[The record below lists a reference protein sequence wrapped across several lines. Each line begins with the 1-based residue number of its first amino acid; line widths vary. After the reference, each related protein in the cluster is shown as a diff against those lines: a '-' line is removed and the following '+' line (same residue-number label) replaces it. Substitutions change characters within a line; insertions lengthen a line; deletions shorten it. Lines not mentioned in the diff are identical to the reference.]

1 MSKKGQEIVLEKE
14 IKKLSINQNKVE
26 MPKKIINKMPYP
38 RNKISF
44 PNNKRNRIQ
53 INTREDAFFEKK
65 SFNNELKPYSQNLE
79 LKEKEKEKEN
89 IENESNKNNFDNKE
103 TNENTDNE
111 EQYYIEENAT
121 NEKPPNAIEIN
132 DLIGEKCPI
141 EIDILSINF
150 NNYEP
155 SKTSSKPM
163 GLIRAYGA
171 NTYQG
176 LVRNYNEDRVS
187 IIINMAKP
195 KNYGKNYWPKTS
207 FFGIY
212 DGHGGNQCS
221 EFLRDSLHKLILN
234 DVNYPENVELAIKNG
249 FKNAEK
255 NFLNTYALDPN
266 DPNNILDRSGSCAV
280 IILIV
285 DYKIYVANVGDSRAL
300 FSENFGKNYVEIT
313 EDHKPNNPKE
323 KIRIIKSGGQVYQS
337 QTVINGTEKESLN
350 GQILFGPYRV
360 LPGRLSVSRTIGD
373 VEAKNENF
381 GGNPNVIICD
391 PDIFIYDLKKNKID
405 FFIMGCD
412 GIFDQMSNEEIMDC
426 AWMVLKNKTNMNEN
440 SKNNDEENE
449 ENNDDSD
456 NIEYNFENYSIHEKC
471 GVIVD
476 FIIKASMVRKSFD
489 NVTCLMIA
497 LNDFTNLEEKVE
509 EKPNNLPS
517 TENENS
523 NTNSTLNTN
532 NNNINNHI
540 ICKPKNSTRIISK
553 RKNEII
559 RPKETKL
566 SANHLLS
573 SHPIIDDKDNNKENR
588 ELIRNNVKEN
598 IKLANFMNAKNYKIN
613 SDNYP
618 KTYRNTRTEFKNN
631 NNYSTSTHTNIMN
644 NNKIY
649 IRKRKERN
657 LQKKKTNKTEI
668 TVNTDNN
675 TSNIIIKK
683 ILNQSEYQEGKK
695 PEKTDTTD
703 INNNINNNTENK
715 TERQIDNNNDNKI
728 EKENNENKTE
738 NNVNNNLEN
747 NKDIQNKEK
756 EKEKLNISEKS
767 HHDNSPKKTKNNNSN
782 TNSNSNNLINKLKHN
797 KITKVPLEL
806 NSQIIT
812 NKNNWNSINVHL
824 YYSNTGPNNFKK
836 LPNIK
841 TTSIGNLSNVNSNTN
856 HTSSVS
862 VTNNL
867 NYHLKPKRIKN
878 FTKPKTFRYSNNA
891 LNSYKRSLNKNLF
904 NGSKTHYSSNT
915 HNISDNNHRLYS
927 SSNYSNSIGF
937 RNKNRGSMSSR
948 KKKYSYH
955 QIIKTLSMNSDNNL
969 QTKVNKLSNSKISY
983 SKEKDIHSFLYKN
996 KTNIKTNP
1004 NEVGEKKLTSNK
1016 YSKLST
1022 KAEDNKKYKKIQ

>member
-1 MSKKGQEIVLEKE
+1 MSKKGQENELEKE
-14 IKKLSINQNKVE
+14 VKKLSINQNKSDIQR
-26 MPKKIINKMPYP
+26 KIIHKMPYP
-38 RNKISF
+38 RNKISL
-44 PNNKRNRIQ
+44 PNSKRNRIQ
-53 INTREDAFFEKK
+53 INTREDAFLENK
-65 SFNNELKPYSQNLE
+65 SSNNQLKSYAQNIE
-79 LKEKEKEKEN
+79 SKEKEKEKEKEN
-89 IENESNKNNFDNKE
+89 LENETNKNNFDKKE
-103 TNENTDNE
+103 SDENNDNDEPFYVEENTS
-111 EQYYIEENAT
+111 

-234 DVNYPENVELAIKNG
+234 DVNYPENVELAIRNG

-255 NFLNTYALDPN
+255 NFLNNYALDPQ

-285 DYKIYVANVGDSRAL
+285 DSKVYVANVGDSRAL
-300 FSENFGKNYVEIT
+300 FSENFGANYVEIT

-323 KIRIIKSGGQVYQS
+323 KIRIIKNGGQVYQS

-350 GQILFGPYRV
+350 GQILFGPFRV

-391 PDIFIYDLKKNKID
+391 PDIFIYDLKKDKID

-412 GIFDQMSNEEIMDC
+412 GIYDQMSNEEIMDC
-426 AWMVLKNKTNMNEN
+426 AWMILKNKTNNSEN
-440 SKNNDEENE
+440 SKNNEEENE
-449 ENNDDSD
+449 ENNEDSD
-456 NIEYNFENYSIHEKC
+456 NMEYNFENYTIHEKC

-476 FIIKASMVRKSFD
+476 FIIKAAMVRKSFD

-497 LNDFTNLEEKVE
+497 LNDFTNIEEKIE
-509 EKPNNLPS
+509 EKSNNITT
-517 TENENS
+517 TENEN
-523 NTNSTLNTN
+523 TNNTLNTN
-532 NNNINNHI
+532 NNNIINSHI
-540 ICKPKNSTRIISK
+540 ISKPKNSTRIISK

-559 RPKETKL
+559 KPKETKL
-566 SANHLLS
+566 SANYLTNNN
-573 SHPIIDDKDNNKENR
+573 PIPDDKDNKDI
-588 ELIRNNVKEN
+588 IRNNVKEN
-598 IKLANFMNAKNYKIN
+598 IKLANFINARHYKIN
-613 SDNYP
+613 TDNYP
-618 KTYRNTRTEFKNN
+618 KSYRNTRTELKTN

-649 IRKRKERN
+649 IRKRKEKN

-668 TVNTDNN
+668 IANADNN
-675 TSNIIIKK
+675 ASNIIMKK
-683 ILNQSEYQEGKK
+683 ILNQSDYQEGKK
-695 PEKTDTTD
+695 RDKSEKKSNNYKLDNKAD
-703 INNNINNNTENK
+703 IK
-715 TERQIDNNNDNKI
+715 ADNNDNKP
-728 EKENNENKTE
+728 EY
-738 NNVNNNLEN
+738 NNVDN
-747 NKDIQNKEK
+747 NKDVLNKDID
-756 EKEKLNISEKS
+756 KLNISQKS
-767 HHDNSPKKTKNNNSN
+767 QGETINNSNNSPKKIKNNPNSI
-782 TNSNSNNLINKLKHN
+782 NLISKLKHN
-797 KITKVPLEL
+797 KIHKVPLEL

-812 NKNNWNSINVHL
+812 NKNNWNSLNVHF
-824 YYSNTGPNNFKK
+824 YYSNTGPNNIKK

-841 TTSIGNLSNVNSNTN
+841 TTSIGNLSNVNSNTS

-862 VTNNL
+862 VTNNP
-867 NYHLKPKRIKN
+867 NFHLKPKKIKN
-878 FTKPKTFRYSNNA
+878 YTKPKTFRYSNNA

-904 NGSKTHYSSNT
+904 NGSKTQYSSNT

-927 SSNYSNSIGF
+927 SSNYSNSIGL
-937 RNKNRGSMSSR
+937 RNKNKGSMSSR

-969 QTKVNKLSNSKISY
+969 QSKANKLSSNKMSY

-996 KTNIKTNP
+996 KTNLKTNMT
-1004 NEVGEKKLTSNK
+1004 EAGEKKLTSNK

-1022 KAEDNKKYKKIQ
+1022 KADEKKYKKIQ

>member
-1 MSKKGQEIVLEKE
+1 MSKKGQENELEKE
-14 IKKLSINQNKVE
+14 VKKLSINQNKSDIQR
-26 MPKKIINKMPYP
+26 KIIHKMPYP
-38 RNKISF
+38 RNKISL
-44 PNNKRNRIQ
+44 PNSKRNRIQ
-53 INTREDAFFEKK
+53 INTREDAFLEKK
-65 SFNNELKPYSQNLE
+65 SSNNQLKSYAQNIE
-79 LKEKEKEKEN
+79 SKEKEKEKEKEN
-89 IENESNKNNFDNKE
+89 LENETNKNNFDKKE
-103 TNENTDNE
+103 SDENNDNDEPFYVEENTS
-111 EQYYIEENAT
+111 

-234 DVNYPENVELAIKNG
+234 DINYPENVELAIRNG

-255 NFLNTYALDPN
+255 NFLNNYALDPQ

-285 DYKIYVANVGDSRAL
+285 DSKVYVANVGDSRAL
-300 FSENFGKNYVEIT
+300 FSENFGANYVEIT

-323 KIRIIKSGGQVYQS
+323 KIRIIKNGGQVYQS

-350 GQILFGPYRV
+350 GQILFGPFRV

-391 PDIFIYDLKKNKID
+391 PDIFIYDLKKDKID

-412 GIFDQMSNEEIMDC
+412 GIYDQMSNEEIMDC
-426 AWMVLKNKTNMNEN
+426 AWMILKNKTNNSEN
-440 SKNNDEENE
+440 SKNNEEENE
-449 ENNDDSD
+449 ENNEDSD
-456 NIEYNFENYSIHEKC
+456 NMEYNFENYTIHEKC

-476 FIIKASMVRKSFD
+476 FIIKAAMVRKSFD

-497 LNDFTNLEEKVE
+497 LNDFTNIEEKIE
-509 EKPNNLPS
+509 EKSNNITT
-517 TENENS
+517 TENEN
-523 NTNSTLNTN
+523 TNNTLNTN
-532 NNNINNHI
+532 NNNIINSHI
-540 ICKPKNSTRIISK
+540 ISKPKNSTRIISK

-559 RPKETKL
+559 KPKETKL
-566 SANHLLS
+566 SANYLTNNNQI
-573 SHPIIDDKDNNKENR
+573 PDDKDNKDI
-588 ELIRNNVKEN
+588 IRNNVKEN
-598 IKLANFMNAKNYKIN
+598 IKLANFINARHYKIN
-613 SDNYP
+613 TDNYP
-618 KTYRNTRTEFKNN
+618 KSYRNTRTELKTN

-649 IRKRKERN
+649 IRKRKEKN

-668 TVNTDNN
+668 IANADNN
-675 TSNIIIKK
+675 ASNIIMKK
-683 ILNQSEYQEGKK
+683 ILNQSDYQEGKK
-695 PEKTDTTD
+695 RDKSEKKS
-703 INNNINNNTENK
+703 NNYK
-715 TERQIDNNNDNKI
+715 IDNKADIKADNNDNKP
-728 EKENNENKTE
+728 EY
-738 NNVNNNLEN
+738 NNVDN
-747 NKDIQNKEK
+747 NKDLLNKDID
-756 EKEKLNISEKS
+756 KLNISQKS
-767 HHDNSPKKTKNNNSN
+767 QGETINNSNNSPKKIKNNPNSI
-782 TNSNSNNLINKLKHN
+782 NLISKLKHN
-797 KITKVPLEL
+797 KIHKVPLEL

-812 NKNNWNSINVHL
+812 NKNNWNSLNVHF
-824 YYSNTGPNNFKK
+824 YKSNTGPNNIKK

-841 TTSIGNLSNVNSNTN
+841 TTSIGNLSNVNSNTS

-862 VTNNL
+862 VTNNP
-867 NYHLKPKRIKN
+867 NFHLKPKKIKN
-878 FTKPKTFRYSNNA
+878 YTKPKTFRYSNNA

-904 NGSKTHYSSNT
+904 NGSKTQYSSNT

-927 SSNYSNSIGF
+927 SSNYSNSIGL
-937 RNKNRGSMSSR
+937 RNKNKGSMSSR

-969 QTKVNKLSNSKISY
+969 QSKANKLSSNKMSY

-996 KTNIKTNP
+996 KTNLKTNLT
-1004 NEVGEKKLTSNK
+1004 EAGEKKLTSNK

-1022 KAEDNKKYKKIQ
+1022 KADEKKYKKIQ

>member
-1 MSKKGQEIVLEKE
+1 MSKKGQENELEKE
-14 IKKLSINQNKVE
+14 VKKLSINQNKSDIQR
-26 MPKKIINKMPYP
+26 KIIHKMPYP
-38 RNKISF
+38 RNKISL
-44 PNNKRNRIQ
+44 PNSKRNRIQ
-53 INTREDAFFEKK
+53 INTREDAFLEKK
-65 SFNNELKPYSQNLE
+65 SSNNQLKSYAQNIE
-79 LKEKEKEKEN
+79 SKEKEKEKEKEN
-89 IENESNKNNFDNKE
+89 LENETNKNNFDKKE
-103 TNENTDNE
+103 SDENNDNDEPFYVEENTS
-111 EQYYIEENAT
+111 

-234 DVNYPENVELAIKNG
+234 DVNYPENVELAIRNG

-255 NFLNTYALDPN
+255 NFLNNYALDPQ

-285 DYKIYVANVGDSRAL
+285 DSKVYVANVGDSRAL
-300 FSENFGKNYVEIT
+300 FSENFGANYVEIT

-323 KIRIIKSGGQVYQS
+323 KIRIIKNGGQVYQS

-350 GQILFGPYRV
+350 GQILFGPFRV

-391 PDIFIYDLKKNKID
+391 PDIFIYDLKKDKID

-412 GIFDQMSNEEIMDC
+412 GIYDQMSNEEIMDC
-426 AWMVLKNKTNMNEN
+426 AWMILKNKTNNSEN
-440 SKNNDEENE
+440 SKNNEEENE
-449 ENNDDSD
+449 ENNEDSD
-456 NIEYNFENYSIHEKC
+456 NMEYNFENYTIHEKC

-476 FIIKASMVRKSFD
+476 FIIKAAMVRKSFD

-497 LNDFTNLEEKVE
+497 LNDFTNIEEKIE
-509 EKPNNLPS
+509 EKSNNITT
-517 TENENS
+517 TENEN
-523 NTNSTLNTN
+523 TNNTLNTN
-532 NNNINNHI
+532 NNNIINSHI
-540 ICKPKNSTRIISK
+540 ISKPKNSTRIISK

-559 RPKETKL
+559 KPKETKL
-566 SANHLLS
+566 SANYLTNNN
-573 SHPIIDDKDNNKENR
+573 PIPDDKDNKDI
-588 ELIRNNVKEN
+588 IRNNVKEN
-598 IKLANFMNAKNYKIN
+598 IKLANFINARHYKIN
-613 SDNYP
+613 TDNYP
-618 KTYRNTRTEFKNN
+618 KSYRNTRTELKTN

-649 IRKRKERN
+649 IRKRKEKN

-668 TVNTDNN
+668 IANADNN
-675 TSNIIIKK
+675 ASNIIMKK
-683 ILNQSEYQEGKK
+683 ILNQSDYQEGKK
-695 PEKTDTTD
+695 RDKSEKKS
-703 INNNINNNTENK
+703 NNYK
-715 TERQIDNNNDNKI
+715 IDNKADIKADNNDNKP
-728 EKENNENKTE
+728 EY
-738 NNVNNNLEN
+738 NNVDN
-747 NKDIQNKEK
+747 NKDLLNKDID
-756 EKEKLNISEKS
+756 KLNMSQKSQSETINNS
-767 HHDNSPKKTKNNNSN
+767 NNSPKKIKNNPNSI
-782 TNSNSNNLINKLKHN
+782 NLISKLKHN
-797 KITKVPLEL
+797 KIHKVPLEL

-812 NKNNWNSINVHL
+812 NKNNWNSLNVHF
-824 YYSNTGPNNFKK
+824 YYSNTGPNNIKK

-841 TTSIGNLSNVNSNTN
+841 TTSIGNLSNVNSNTS

-862 VTNNL
+862 VTNNP
-867 NYHLKPKRIKN
+867 NFHLKPKKIKN
-878 FTKPKTFRYSNNA
+878 YTKPKTFRYSNNA

-904 NGSKTHYSSNT
+904 NGSKTQYSSNT

-927 SSNYSNSIGF
+927 SSNYSNSIGL
-937 RNKNRGSMSSR
+937 RNKNKGSMSSR

-969 QTKVNKLSNSKISY
+969 QSKANKLSSNKMSY

-996 KTNIKTNP
+996 KTNLKTNMT
-1004 NEVGEKKLTSNK
+1004 EAGEKKLTSNK

-1022 KAEDNKKYKKIQ
+1022 KADEKKYKKIQ

>member
-1 MSKKGQEIVLEKE
+1 MSKKGQEILFEKE
-14 IKKLSINQNKVE
+14 IKKLSINQNKSDI
-26 MPKKIINKMPYP
+26 PRKIINKMPYP
-38 RNKISF
+38 RNKISL
-44 PNNKRNRIQ
+44 PTKRHKIK
-53 INTREDAFFEKK
+53 INTKEDAFLEKK
-65 SFNNELKPYSQNLE
+65 SFNNELKTYNE
-79 LKEKEKEKEN
+79 NTENKEKEKEN
-89 IENESNKNNFDNKE
+89 ENIESETNKNNFDKNE
-103 TNENTDNE
+103 FNENNDNE
-111 EQYYIEENAT
+111 EQYYIDDENTA

-234 DVNYPENVELAIKNG
+234 DSNYPENVELAIRNG

-255 NFLNTYALDPN
+255 SFLNTYALDPN

-285 DYKIYVANVGDSRAL
+285 DSKAYVANVGDSRAL
-300 FSENFGKNYVEIT
+300 FSEDFGKNYVEIT

-373 VEAKNENF
+373 IEAKNENF

-426 AWMVLKNKTNMNEN
+426 AWMVLKNETNINDNSKTN
-440 SKNNDEENE
+440 DDENE
-449 ENNDDSD
+449 ENNEDSE
-456 NIEYNFENYSIHEKC
+456 NPEYNFENYTIHEKC

-497 LNDFTNLEEKVE
+497 LNDFIDTEEKIE
-509 EKPNNLPS
+509 EKSSNIIT
-517 TENENS
+517 TENENIS
-523 NTNSTLNTN
+523 NIVTTN
-532 NNNINNHI
+532 NNSINNQI
-540 ICKPKNSTRIISK
+540 ISKPKNSTRVISK

-559 RPKETKL
+559 KPKEAKL
-566 SANHLLS
+566 SANHVINNN
-573 SHPIIDDKDNNKENR
+573 PIVDDKENR
-588 ELIRNNVKEN
+588 ENKYIIRNNVKEN
-598 IKLANFMNAKNYKIN
+598 LKLANFMNAKNYKIN
-613 SDNYP
+613 TDNYP
-618 KTYRNTRTEFKNN
+618 KSYRNTRTEIKNN
-631 NNYSTSTHTNIMN
+631 NNYATSTHTNIMN
-644 NNKIY
+644 SNKIY

-683 ILNQSEYQEGKK
+683 ILNKSEYQESKK
-695 PEKTDTTD
+695 PDKTDS
-703 INNNINNNTENK
+703 NNN
-715 TERQIDNNNDNKI
+715 DNNLDDKNDNKI
-728 EKENNENKTE
+728 ENSDNKLEKNNID
-738 NNVNNNLEN
+738 NNLEK
-747 NKDIQNKEK
+747 NKDKSNIISKSQN
-756 EKEKLNISEKS
+756 NN
-767 HHDNSPKKTKNNNSN
+767 NSPKKAKNNNK
-782 TNSNSNNLINKLKHN
+782 TNSSNIISKLKHN
-797 KITKVPLEL
+797 KINKVPLEL

-812 NKNNWNSINVHL
+812 NKNNWNSMNVHF
-824 YYSNTGPNNFKK
+824 YYSNTGPNNIKK

-841 TTSIGNLSNVNSNTN
+841 TTSIGNLSNVNSSTS

-862 VTNNL
+862 VTNNP

-878 FTKPKTFRYSNNA
+878 FTKPKTFRYSNNT
-891 LNSYKRSLNKNLF
+891 LNTYKRSLNKNLF
-904 NGSKTHYSSNT
+904 NGSKTNYSSHT
-915 HNISDNNHRLYS
+915 HNISDNSHRLYS

-937 RNKNRGSMSSR
+937 RNKNRGSMSS
-948 KKKYSYH
+948 KKKKFSYH

-969 QTKVNKLSNSKISY
+969 QSKANKLSNIKLSY

-996 KTNIKTNP
+996 KTNLKTNP
-1004 NEVGEKKLTSNK
+1004 SEGGEKKLTSNK

-1022 KAEDNKKYKKIQ
+1022 KTDEKKYKKIQ

>member
-14 IKKLSINQNKVE
+14 AKKLSINQNKSDIQR
-26 MPKKIINKMPYP
+26 KIIHKMPYP
-38 RNKISF
+38 RNKISL
-44 PNNKRNRIQ
+44 PNSKRNRIQ
-53 INTREDAFFEKK
+53 INTREDAFLEKK
-65 SFNNELKPYSQNLE
+65 SSNNELKPSTQNTQNIE
-79 LKEKEKEKEN
+79 SKEKEKEKEN
-89 IENESNKNNFDNKE
+89 LENEANKNNFNKKESDENNDNDE
-103 TNENTDNE
+103 PF
-111 EQYYIEENAT
+111 YVEENAS

-234 DVNYPENVELAIKNG
+234 DPNYPENVELAIRNG

-255 NFLNTYALDPN
+255 NFLNTYALDPQ

-285 DYKIYVANVGDSRAL
+285 DSKVYVANVGDSRAL
-300 FSENFGKNYVEIT
+300 FSENCGKNYVEIT

-323 KIRIIKSGGQVYQS
+323 KIRIIKNGGQVYQS

-350 GQILFGPYRV
+350 GQILFGPFRV

-391 PDIFIYDLKKNKID
+391 PDIFIYDLKKDKID

-412 GIFDQMSNEEIMDC
+412 GIYDQMSNEEIMDC
-426 AWMVLKNKTNMNEN
+426 AWMILKNKTNNSEN
-440 SKNNDEENE
+440 SKNNEEENE

-456 NIEYNFENYSIHEKC
+456 NIEYNFENYTIHEKC

-476 FIIKASMVRKSFD
+476 FIIKAAMVRKSFD

-497 LNDFTNLEEKVE
+497 LNDFTNIEEKSE
-509 EKPNNLPS
+509 EKSNNITT
-517 TENENS
+517 TENEN
-523 NTNSTLNTN
+523 TNNTLNTN
-532 NNNINNHI
+532 NNNIINSHI
-540 ICKPKNSTRIISK
+540 ISKPKNSTRIISK
-553 RKNEII
+553 KKNEII
-559 RPKETKL
+559 MPKETKL
-566 SANHLLS
+566 SANYLTS
-573 SHPIIDDKDNNKENR
+573 NNQITDDKDNKDI
-588 ELIRNNVKEN
+588 IRNNVKEN
-598 IKLANFMNAKNYKIN
+598 IKLANFINARHYKIN
-613 SDNYP
+613 TDNYP
-618 KTYRNTRTEFKNN
+618 KSYRNTRTELKTN

-649 IRKRKERN
+649 IRKRKEQN

-668 TVNTDNN
+668 IANADNN
-675 TSNIIIKK
+675 ASNIIIKK
-683 ILNQSEYQEGKK
+683 ILNQSDYQEGKK
-695 PEKTDTTD
+695 REKSEKRSNNNKTDHKAD
-703 INNNINNNTENK
+703 NKLENNNV
-715 TERQIDNNNDNKI
+715 D
-728 EKENNENKTE
+728 
-738 NNVNNNLEN
+738 N
-747 NKDIQNKEK
+747 NKDILNKDID
-756 EKEKLNISEKS
+756 KLNISQKS
-767 HHDNSPKKTKNNNSN
+767 QREAINNSNNSPKKKKNNPNSI
-782 TNSNSNNLINKLKHN
+782 NLISKLKHN
-797 KITKVPLEL
+797 KIHKVPLEL

-812 NKNNWNSINVHL
+812 NKNNWNSLNVHF
-824 YYSNTGPNNFKK
+824 YYSNTGPNNIKK

-841 TTSIGNLSNVNSNTN
+841 TTSIGNLSNVNSNTS

-862 VTNNL
+862 VTNNP
-867 NYHLKPKRIKN
+867 NFQLKAKKIKN
-878 FTKPKTFRYSNNA
+878 YTKPKTFRYSNNA

-904 NGSKTHYSSNT
+904 NGSKTQYSSNT
-915 HNISDNNHRLYS
+915 HNISDNNHRMYS
-927 SSNYSNSIGF
+927 SSNYSNSIGL

-948 KKKYSYH
+948 KKKFSYH

-969 QTKVNKLSNSKISY
+969 QSRANKISSNKMSY

-996 KTNIKTNP
+996 KTNLKTNLT
-1004 NEVGEKKLTSNK
+1004 EAGEKKLTSNK

-1022 KAEDNKKYKKIQ
+1022 KADEKKYKKIQ

>member
-1 MSKKGQEIVLEKE
+1 MSKKGQENELEKE
-14 IKKLSINQNKVE
+14 VKKLSINQNKSDIQR
-26 MPKKIINKMPYP
+26 KIIHKMPYP
-38 RNKISF
+38 RNKISL
-44 PNNKRNRIQ
+44 PNSKRNRIQ
-53 INTREDAFFEKK
+53 INTREDAFLEKK
-65 SFNNELKPYSQNLE
+65 SSNNELKSYAQNIE
-79 LKEKEKEKEN
+79 SKEKEKEKEN
-89 IENESNKNNFDNKE
+89 LENETNKNNFDKKE
-103 TNENTDNE
+103 SDENNDNDEPFYVEENTS
-111 EQYYIEENAT
+111 

-234 DVNYPENVELAIKNG
+234 DVNYPENVELAIRNG

-255 NFLNTYALDPN
+255 NFLNTYALDPQ

-285 DYKIYVANVGDSRAL
+285 DSKVYVANVGDSRAL
-300 FSENFGKNYVEIT
+300 FSENFGANYVEIT

-323 KIRIIKSGGQVYQS
+323 KIRIIKNGGQVYQS

-350 GQILFGPYRV
+350 GQILFGPFRV

-391 PDIFIYDLKKNKID
+391 PDIFIYDLKKDKID

-412 GIFDQMSNEEIMDC
+412 GIYDQMSNEEIMDC
-426 AWMVLKNKTNMNEN
+426 AWMILKNKTNNSEN
-440 SKNNDEENE
+440 SKNNEEENE
-449 ENNDDSD
+449 ENNEDSD
-456 NIEYNFENYSIHEKC
+456 NMEYNFENYTIHEKC

-476 FIIKASMVRKSFD
+476 FIIKAAMVRKSFD

-497 LNDFTNLEEKVE
+497 LNDFTNIEEKIE
-509 EKPNNLPS
+509 EKSNNITT
-517 TENENS
+517 TENEN
-523 NTNSTLNTN
+523 TNNTLNTN
-532 NNNINNHI
+532 NNNIINSHI
-540 ICKPKNSTRIISK
+540 ISKPKNSTRIISK

-559 RPKETKL
+559 KPKETKL
-566 SANHLLS
+566 SANYLTNNN
-573 SHPIIDDKDNNKENR
+573 PIADDKDNKDI
-588 ELIRNNVKEN
+588 IRNNVKEN
-598 IKLANFMNAKNYKIN
+598 IKLANFINARHYKIN
-613 SDNYP
+613 TDNYP
-618 KTYRNTRTEFKNN
+618 KSYRNTRTELKNN

-649 IRKRKERN
+649 IRKRKEKN

-668 TVNTDNN
+668 IANADNN
-675 TSNIIIKK
+675 ASNIIMKK
-683 ILNQSEYQEGKK
+683 LLNQSDYQEGKK
-695 PEKTDTTD
+695 RDKSEKKSNNYKTDNKAD
-703 INNNINNNTENK
+703 IK
-715 TERQIDNNNDNKI
+715 ADNNDNKP
-728 EKENNENKTE
+728 EY
-738 NNVNNNLEN
+738 NNVDN
-747 NKDIQNKEK
+747 NKDVLNKDID
-756 EKEKLNISEKS
+756 KLNISQKS
-767 HHDNSPKKTKNNNSN
+767 QSETINNNNNSPKKIKNNPNSI
-782 TNSNSNNLINKLKHN
+782 NLISKLKHN
-797 KITKVPLEL
+797 KIHKVPLEL

-812 NKNNWNSINVHL
+812 NKNNWNSLNVHF
-824 YYSNTGPNNFKK
+824 YYSNTGPNNIKK

-841 TTSIGNLSNVNSNTN
+841 TTSIGNLSNVNSNTS

-862 VTNNL
+862 VTNNP
-867 NYHLKPKRIKN
+867 NFHLKPKKIKN
-878 FTKPKTFRYSNNA
+878 YTKPKTFRYSNNA

-904 NGSKTHYSSNT
+904 NGSKTQYSSNT

-927 SSNYSNSIGF
+927 SSNYSNSIGL
-937 RNKNRGSMSSR
+937 RNKNKGSMSSR

-969 QTKVNKLSNSKISY
+969 QSKANKLSSNKMSY

-996 KTNIKTNP
+996 KTNLKTNL
-1004 NEVGEKKLTSNK
+1004 NEAGEKKLTSNK

-1022 KAEDNKKYKKIQ
+1022 KADEKKYKKIQ

>member
-1 MSKKGQEIVLEKE
+1 MSKKGQENELEKE
-14 IKKLSINQNKVE
+14 VKKLSINQNKSDIQR
-26 MPKKIINKMPYP
+26 KIIHKMPYP
-38 RNKISF
+38 RNKISL
-44 PNNKRNRIQ
+44 PNSKRNRIQ
-53 INTREDAFFEKK
+53 INTREDAFLENK
-65 SFNNELKPYSQNLE
+65 SSNNQLKSYAQNIE
-79 LKEKEKEKEN
+79 SKEKEKEKEKEN
-89 IENESNKNNFDNKE
+89 LENETNKNNFDKKE
-103 TNENTDNE
+103 SDENNDNDEPFYVEENTS
-111 EQYYIEENAT
+111 

-234 DVNYPENVELAIKNG
+234 DINYPENVELAIRNG

-255 NFLNTYALDPN
+255 NFLNNYALDPQ

-285 DYKIYVANVGDSRAL
+285 DSKVYVANVGDSRAL
-300 FSENFGKNYVEIT
+300 FSENFGANYVEIT

-323 KIRIIKSGGQVYQS
+323 KIRIIKNGGQVYQS

-350 GQILFGPYRV
+350 GQILFGPFRV

-391 PDIFIYDLKKNKID
+391 PDIFIYDLKKDKID

-412 GIFDQMSNEEIMDC
+412 GIYDQMSNEEIMDC
-426 AWMVLKNKTNMNEN
+426 AWMILKNKTNNSEN
-440 SKNNDEENE
+440 SKNNEEENE
-449 ENNDDSD
+449 ENNEDSD
-456 NIEYNFENYSIHEKC
+456 NMEYNFENYTIHEKC

-476 FIIKASMVRKSFD
+476 FIIKAAMVRKSFD

-497 LNDFTNLEEKVE
+497 LNDFTNIEEKIE
-509 EKPNNLPS
+509 EKSNNITT
-517 TENENS
+517 TENEN
-523 NTNSTLNTN
+523 TNNTLNTN
-532 NNNINNHI
+532 NNNIINSHI
-540 ICKPKNSTRIISK
+540 ISKPKNSTRIISK

-559 RPKETKL
+559 KPKETKL
-566 SANHLLS
+566 SANYLTNNN
-573 SHPIIDDKDNNKENR
+573 PIPDDKDNKDI
-588 ELIRNNVKEN
+588 IRNNVKEN
-598 IKLANFMNAKNYKIN
+598 IKLANFINARHYKIN
-613 SDNYP
+613 TDNYP
-618 KTYRNTRTEFKNN
+618 KSYRNTRTELKTN

-649 IRKRKERN
+649 IRKRKEKN

-668 TVNTDNN
+668 IANADNN
-675 TSNIIIKK
+675 ASNIIMKK
-683 ILNQSEYQEGKK
+683 ILNQSDYQEGKK
-695 PEKTDTTD
+695 RDKSEKKS
-703 INNNINNNTENK
+703 NNYK
-715 TERQIDNNNDNKI
+715 IDNKADIKADNNDNKP
-728 EKENNENKTE
+728 EY
-738 NNVNNNLEN
+738 NNVDN
-747 NKDIQNKEK
+747 NKDVLNKDID
-756 EKEKLNISEKS
+756 KLNISQKS
-767 HHDNSPKKTKNNNSN
+767 QSETINNSN
-782 TNSNSNNLINKLKHN
+782 NFPKKIKNNPNSINLISKLKHN
-797 KITKVPLEL
+797 KIHKVPLEL

-812 NKNNWNSINVHL
+812 NKNNWNSLNVHF
-824 YYSNTGPNNFKK
+824 YYSNTGPNNIKK

-841 TTSIGNLSNVNSNTN
+841 TTSIGNLSNVNSNTS

-862 VTNNL
+862 VTNNP
-867 NYHLKPKRIKN
+867 NFHLKPKKIKN
-878 FTKPKTFRYSNNA
+878 YTKPKTFRYSNNA

-904 NGSKTHYSSNT
+904 NGSKTQYSSNT

-927 SSNYSNSIGF
+927 SSNYSNSIGL
-937 RNKNRGSMSSR
+937 RNKNKGSMSSR

-969 QTKVNKLSNSKISY
+969 QSKANKLSSNKMSY

-996 KTNIKTNP
+996 KTNLKTNMT
-1004 NEVGEKKLTSNK
+1004 EDGKKKLTSNK

-1022 KAEDNKKYKKIQ
+1022 KADEKKYKKIQ

>member
-1 MSKKGQEIVLEKE
+1 MSKKGQENELEKE
-14 IKKLSINQNKVE
+14 VKKLSINQNKSDIQR
-26 MPKKIINKMPYP
+26 KIIHKMPYP
-38 RNKISF
+38 RNKISL
-44 PNNKRNRIQ
+44 PNSKRNRIQ
-53 INTREDAFFEKK
+53 INTREDAFLEKK
-65 SFNNELKPYSQNLE
+65 SSNNQLKSYAQNIE
-79 LKEKEKEKEN
+79 SKEKEKEKEN
-89 IENESNKNNFDNKE
+89 LENETNKNNFDKKE
-103 TNENTDNE
+103 SDENNDNDEPFYVEENTS
-111 EQYYIEENAT
+111 

-234 DVNYPENVELAIKNG
+234 DINYPENVELAIRNG

-255 NFLNTYALDPN
+255 NFLNNYALDPQ

-285 DYKIYVANVGDSRAL
+285 DSKVYVANVGDSRAL
-300 FSENFGKNYVEIT
+300 FSENFGANYVEIT

-323 KIRIIKSGGQVYQS
+323 KIRIIKNGGQVYQS

-350 GQILFGPYRV
+350 GQILFGPFRV

-391 PDIFIYDLKKNKID
+391 PDIFIYDLKKDKID

-412 GIFDQMSNEEIMDC
+412 GIYDQMSNEEIMDC
-426 AWMVLKNKTNMNEN
+426 AWMILKNKTNNSEN
-440 SKNNDEENE
+440 SKNNEEENE
-449 ENNDDSD
+449 ENNEDSD
-456 NIEYNFENYSIHEKC
+456 NMEYNFENYTIHEKC

-476 FIIKASMVRKSFD
+476 FIIKAAMVRKSFD

-497 LNDFTNLEEKVE
+497 LNDFTNIEEKIE
-509 EKPNNLPS
+509 EKSNNITT
-517 TENENS
+517 TENE
-523 NTNSTLNTN
+523 NTN
-532 NNNINNHI
+532 NNNNNIINSHI
-540 ICKPKNSTRIISK
+540 ISKPKNSTRIISK

-559 RPKETKL
+559 KPKETKL
-566 SANHLLS
+566 SANYLTNN
-573 SHPIIDDKDNNKENR
+573 PIPDDKDNKDI
-588 ELIRNNVKEN
+588 IRNNVKEN
-598 IKLANFMNAKNYKIN
+598 IKLANFINARHYKIN
-613 SDNYP
+613 TDNYP
-618 KTYRNTRTEFKNN
+618 KSYRNTRTELKTN

-649 IRKRKERN
+649 IRKRKEKN

-668 TVNTDNN
+668 IANADNN
-675 TSNIIIKK
+675 ASNIIMKK
-683 ILNQSEYQEGKK
+683 ILNQSDYQEGKK
-695 PEKTDTTD
+695 RDKSEKKS
-703 INNNINNNTENK
+703 NNYK
-715 TERQIDNNNDNKI
+715 IDNKADIKADNNDNKP
-728 EKENNENKTE
+728 EY
-738 NNVNNNLEN
+738 NNVDN
-747 NKDIQNKEK
+747 NKDLLNKDID
-756 EKEKLNISEKS
+756 KLNISQKS
-767 HHDNSPKKTKNNNSN
+767 QGETINNSNNSPKKIKNNPNSI
-782 TNSNSNNLINKLKHN
+782 NLISKLKHN
-797 KITKVPLEL
+797 KIHKVPLEL

-812 NKNNWNSINVHL
+812 NKNNWNSLNVHF
-824 YYSNTGPNNFKK
+824 YYSNTGPNNIKK

-841 TTSIGNLSNVNSNTN
+841 TTSIGNLSNVNSNTS

-862 VTNNL
+862 VTNNP
-867 NYHLKPKRIKN
+867 NFHLKPKKIKN
-878 FTKPKTFRYSNNA
+878 YTKPKTFRYSNNA

-904 NGSKTHYSSNT
+904 NGSKTQYSSNT

-927 SSNYSNSIGF
+927 SSNYSNSIGL
-937 RNKNRGSMSSR
+937 RNKNKGSMSSR

-969 QTKVNKLSNSKISY
+969 QSKANKLSSNKMSY

-996 KTNIKTNP
+996 KTNLKTNMT
-1004 NEVGEKKLTSNK
+1004 EAGEKKLTSNK

-1022 KAEDNKKYKKIQ
+1022 KADEKKYKKIQ